1 MRFNGALFWEKWDN
15 FQFSFLGENGLTNVS
30 NAGGAEIKGVEAELN
45 WAAIRRTYCYPA
57 VSCTWRTGIRPR
69 TSANR
74 SVDADGNPLP
84 RDECIAD
91 AEGTSEFAPKGTV
104 LPVTPKFKGNVLA
117 RYTFNLGQFD
127 AHVQGAYVYQGE
139 SRSALLPDENAILGD
154 QGAYGIA
161 DFTAGIEK
169 DGMSLEFFITN
180 AFDERA
186 DLYRY
191 AECETSTCGS
201 GVGAAPGIIYSA
213 PMNRAHLE
221 SPSDRN
227 FEH

>member
-45 WAAIRRTYCYPA
+45 WAA
-57 VSCTWRTGIRPR
+57 
-69 TSANR
+69 TSNLLL
-74 SVDADGNPLP
+74 SGGVMYLEPELTEDFCESLGTDGNPLP
-84 RDECIAD
+84 RDECIAN

-139 SRSALLPDENAILGD
+139 SRSALLPEENAILGD

-201 GVGAAPGIIYSA
+201 GVNAAPGIIYFGTNE
-213 PMNRAHLE
+213 PRT
-221 SPSDRN
+221 
-227 FEH
+227 FGITFGQKF